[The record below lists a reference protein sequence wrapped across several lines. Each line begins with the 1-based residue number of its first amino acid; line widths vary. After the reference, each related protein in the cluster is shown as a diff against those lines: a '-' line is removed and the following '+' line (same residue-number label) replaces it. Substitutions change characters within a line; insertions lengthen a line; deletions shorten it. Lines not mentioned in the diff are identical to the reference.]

1 MKAPMWRVCDA
12 GVFPPIYR
20 GLYRSFFISCRR
32 GPGGNTAPQYLEKLM
47 QYSPSEAIGILCK
60 TGRGFALK
68 GVVFEVIQEFV
79 LVTFEEM
86 LRKEFHQS
94 CNRKSKGLHRKPF

>member
-1 MKAPMWRVCDA
+1 MQEFSPDIQGIIREELFLYLVEEGSWGHTAS
-12 GVFPPIYR
+12 PP
-20 GLYRSFFISCRR
+20 
-32 GPGGNTAPQYLEKLM
+32 PKYLEKLM

-60 TGRGFALK
+60 TGRGFAVK

-94 CNRKSKGLHRKPF
+94 CIRKLQLTDWKQ

>member
-12 GVFPPIYR
+12 GVFPRYTGDYTR
-20 GLYRSFFISCRR
+20 GAFFNSCRR
-32 GPGGNTAPQYLEKLM
+32 GPRGHTAPPPHQYLEKLM
-47 QYSPSEAIGILCK
+47 QYSPSEGNGILCK

-79 LVTFEEM
+79 LVNFEEM
-86 LRKEFHQS
+86 LRKEFHQYLAIES
-94 CNRKSKGLHRKPF
+94 